1 MVLQEQENI
10 MAVLPV
16 RRLLIRMSWPM
27 MLSMLVE
34 ALYNTVDSIFVAQL
48 NEEAFLAL
56 SLAYPVQTM
65 MIAILAGM
73 GVGINAM
80 LSRRL
85 GQGRPDQAGAVA
97 VHGVFLYLACWLVFL
112 CFALLGSR
120 WFMALYSSDPQVIH
134 YGTQYL
140 TIVIGVSVGCCMQF
154 AGERV
159 LQATGNSIGPM
170 LIQGVGAVV
179 NLILDPI
186 LIFGL
191 LGFPRL
197 EVAGAAIATVTGQLV
212 GMVVAVCMVR
222 RIRIISLRLRGF
234 RPRWEILKD
243 IFRIGLPAAVMQT
256 LFTFM
261 TLGMNKILSV
271 FTRNGVF
278 ILGAYYKIQS
288 FIYMP
293 VFGLNNGLTPVVS
306 FNYGAQSRERVTGL
320 IRFALTITVGIMGV
334 GMLIFLCFPQL
345 LLSLF
350 DADASVM
357 ADGVVAMRILSL
369 CFITSGLSI
378 VLSAAFQALGSPSY
392 SLVLSLMRQI
402 ILTLPLALLF
412 GMAFGGQSIWWVPP
426 LAEGVCCVIALL
438 LYRRL
443 CRTKI
448 AGLDGQAGDRA
459 QGN

>member
-1 MVLQEQENI
+1 MVLQAEENI

-48 NEEAFLAL
+48 NEEGFLAL

-65 MIAILAGM
+65 MIAILAGV

-85 GQGRPDQAGAVA
+85 GQGRPDLASAVA
-97 VHGVFLYLACWLVFL
+97 VHGLYLYLLCWLVFL
-112 CFALLGSR
+112 GFALLGSR
-120 WFMALYSSDPQVIH
+120 WFMTLYSEDPQVIT

-140 TIVIGVSVGCCMQF
+140 TIVSGLSLGICMQF

-159 LQATGNSIGPM
+159 LQATGNAIGPM
-170 LIQGVGAVV
+170 LIQGIGAVV

-197 EVAGAAIATVTGQLV
+197 EVTGAAIATVTGQLV
-212 GMVVAVCMVR
+212 GMLVAVCMVR
-222 RIRIISLRLRGF
+222 RIRLISLRLRGF

-243 IFRIGLPAAVMQT
+243 ILRIGLPAVVMQT

-293 VFGLNNGLTPVVS
+293 VFGMNNGLTPVVS
-306 FNYGAQSRERVTGL
+306 FNYGAQNRERVTGL
-320 IRFALTITVGIMGV
+320 IRFALSITVGIMGV
-334 GMLIFLCFPQL
+334 GMLIFLAFPHL
-345 LLSLF
+345 LLTLF
-350 DADASVM
+350 DADAGVM
-357 ADGVVAMRILSL
+357 ADGVIALRILSL

-378 VLSAAFQALGSPSY
+378 VLSSAFQALGTSSY

-402 ILTLPLALLF
+402 VITLPLALLF
-412 GMAFGGQSIWWVPP
+412 GLVFGGQAIWLAPP
-426 LAEGVCCVIALL
+426 ISEGTCCLIALL

-448 AGLDGQAGDRA
+448 AALGRQEPGSGKDD
-459 QGN
+459 